1 VFVFPYF
8 AASRQRGYGKITRN
22 RRASASALLRQC
34 GNGNMFDALTM
45 PIIQAPMLGAG
56 AEALTVAVSRAGGL
70 GSFPA
75 AGSTPG
81 QLLESARAIRAAT
94 PAPFAINLFILDPC
108 KPDPG
113 VVRAAIARLAPW
125 RARYGLPAQ
134 SAPPIWAQD
143 FAAQFEALLEAAP
156 PFASFTFGCLTAEQA
171 GALHSRGSR
180 IIGTAT
186 CVEEAL
192 AWQAAGA
199 DAICAQGIEAGGHR
213 GSFLA
218 RHEDLGTL
226 ALVRAIKSACAL
238 PVIAAGG
245 LMDGQA
251 IAEALVHGADAVQ
264 IGTAFLLSDEA
275 TTSAPWRA
283 AIASAGPGST
293 RMTRVFSGRRARGIE
308 NAFMIEM
315 SAYEHDIPAYPV
327 QNALT
332 QDLRAAAAR
341 AGSADCLSLWAGAG
355 VQLARP
361 GAAGDIARALWSDGQ
376 KLT

>member
-1 VFVFPYF
+1 
-8 AASRQRGYGKITRN
+8 
-22 RRASASALLRQC
+22 
-34 GNGNMFDALTM
+34 M

-56 AEALTVAVSRAGGL
+56 AEALAIAVSRAGGL

-75 AGSTPG
+75 AGSTPD
-81 QLLESARAIRAAT
+81 QLLESVRAIRAAT
-94 PAPFAINLFILDPC
+94 SAPFAINLFIIDPC
-108 KPDPG
+108 MPDPQ
-113 VVRAAIARLAPW
+113 VVRAAISRLAHW

-134 SAPPIWAQD
+134 SPPAIWAQD
-143 FAAQFEALLEAAP
+143 FAAQFEAVLEAAP
-156 PFASFTFGCLTAEQA
+156 HFASFTFGCLTAEQA
-171 GALHSRGSR
+171 RDLHKRGSR

-213 GSFLA
+213 GSFLTQD
-218 RHEDLGTL
+218 EDLGTL
-226 ALVRAIKSACAL
+226 ALVCAIKAACAL

-245 LMDGQA
+245 IMDGGA
-251 IAEALVHGADAVQ
+251 MAKALAHGAQAVQ
-264 IGTAFLLSDEA
+264 IGTAFLLADEA

-283 AIASAGPGST
+283 AIAQVGPVST

-315 SAYEHDIPAYPV
+315 REHERDIPAYPI

-341 AGSADCLSLWAGAG
+341 SGGADCLSLWAGQG

-361 GAAGDIARALWSDGQ
+361 GAAGDIAHAMWSDAQ
-376 KLT
+376 NLSSTTS

>member
-1 VFVFPYF
+1 
-8 AASRQRGYGKITRN
+8 
-22 RRASASALLRQC
+22 
-34 GNGNMFDALTM
+34 
-45 PIIQAPMLGAG
+45 MLGAG
-56 AEALTVAVSRAGGL
+56 AEALAIAVSRAGGL
-70 GSFPA
+70 GSLPA

-81 QLLESARAIRAAT
+81 QLAASVRAIGEAVQ
-94 PAPFAINLFILDPC
+94 APFAVNLFILDPC
-108 KPDPG
+108 KPDRAL
-113 VVRAAIARLAPW
+113 VRAAIARLAPW
-125 RARYGLPAQ
+125 RERYGLAPQSPPA
-134 SAPPIWAQD
+134 IWAQD

-171 GALHSRGSR
+171 GALHERGTR

-192 AWQAAGA
+192 AWQVAGA

-213 GSFLA
+213 GSFLPQN
-218 RHEDLGTL
+218 EDLGTL

-245 LMDGQA
+245 IMEGHGMAD
-251 IAEALVHGADAVQ
+251 ALAHGAAAVQ
-264 IGTAFLLSDEA
+264 IGTAFLLADEA

-283 AIASAGPGST
+283 AVAQAGSDST

-315 SAYEHDIPAYPV
+315 REFEAEISDYPI

-341 AGSADCLSLWAGAG
+341 ASGADCLSLWAGQG
-355 VQLARP
+355 VHLTRP
-361 GAAGDIARALWSDGQ
+361 GAAGDIARTIWSEAQISLKKREAGLDYRARAF
-376 KLT
+376 T